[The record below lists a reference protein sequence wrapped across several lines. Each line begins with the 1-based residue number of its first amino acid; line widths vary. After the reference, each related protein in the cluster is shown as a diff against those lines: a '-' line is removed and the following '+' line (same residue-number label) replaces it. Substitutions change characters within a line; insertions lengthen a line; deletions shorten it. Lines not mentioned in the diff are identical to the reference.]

1 MFSHCSEGYLYQG
14 DVTRVQ
20 VRPPF
25 ISPMPR
31 EHWNQNQLQITLPP
45 VSPFLDLFTPQGG
58 PEVLI
63 NNFHIVKT
71 PIWLTSR
78 PFLAS
83 EILLW
88 FLLSENNHSFSVSWK
103 KFVFSSLHN
112 AILHKEK
119 WENMSEYLWT
129 VEVVQHYK
137 RKKLLFFEN
146 PLFLS
151 FFSMK
156 NVYLPINLSVL
167 CRVWTGQSKTIP
179 EY

>member
-20 VRPPF
+20 VRPSF

-137 RKKLLFFEN
+137 RKKVLFFFEN

-156 NVYLPINLSVL
+156 NVCLPINLSVL
-167 CRVWTGQSKTIP
+167 CRV
-179 EY
+179 